1 MGEIGAIGIIVV
13 VDFVRSVQFES
24 TLFFVGKH
32 AGIGINNAMEQVADF
47 FGCDAVNA
55 IKHVGINP
63 QYEPIRSVRSPFGDN
78 EAGLTVVEFFA
89 VYHFIVFG
97 KWESDT
103 AQRDILIALI
113 ALFSG
118 LILLLAWQLLVLDLC
133 ALFHLCGNLG
143 LLRFCSILLAREYSR
158 GKQNGNRGPDDQQGD

>member
-1 MGEIGAIGIIVV
+1 
-13 VDFVRSVQFES
+13 
-24 TLFFVGKH
+24 
-32 AGIGINNAMEQVADF
+32 MEQVADF
-47 FGCDAVNA
+47 FVGNAVNA

-63 QYEPIRSVRSPFGDN
+63 QYEPIGSVRSSFGNN

-97 KWESDT
+97 KWEGDA
-103 AQRDILIALI
+103 AQRDILIAFI

-118 LILLLAWQLLVLDLC
+118 LILLFAWLLLVLDLC

-158 GKQNGNRGPDDQQGD
+158 GKQNSNRGADDYQGD